1 MVRTISD
8 QEPSS
13 PVVSILFVEDLV
25 SDAELAKLEI
35 TRGLADWDLS
45 LRFLTTDN
53 WEGFLD
59 AIGTFKPTLIVSDF
73 MMPGFSGMEVI
84 ELTLQHAPNIPVII
98 LTGSINEETAVEC
111 MKAGAT
117 DYVIKEHISR
127 LPFAVKDAIK
137 RKKEE
142 ELRTSAERAL
152 EESERKFRLIAEKA
166 SDLIYRIELY
176 PEQKFSYVSP
186 SSTKLTGYT
195 PEDHYA
201 NPNLGFELV
210 HPDDREKLRDL
221 LEHVDG
227 SPLVLRWIK
236 KNGEVVWA
244 EQLNV
249 PIYDID
255 GRLIAIEG
263 IARDVTERQKA
274 NEALKRAFNSVVS
287 VLSDMLNLKDP
298 YTQFHEKNVAKLALE
313 IAERMG
319 LDEFTIESIRVASM
333 VHDIGKINIPTEILS
348 KPGKLSDIE
357 FEMIKKHP
365 ETAYEIL
372 RKVDLPWPVA
382 DIVYQHHERLDGSG
396 YPRHLKSDE
405 ILLEAKIIIVAD
417 VIEAMSSHRPYRAA
431 LGFEAAIEE
440 IKKNAGVLYDAKIVQ
455 ICTSILE
462 EGFRF

>member
-59 AIGTFKPTLIVSDF
+59 AISTFKPTLIVSDF

-221 LEHVDG
+221 LEHVDR
-227 SPLVLRWIK
+227 SPVVLRWIK

-244 EQLNV
+244 EQSNV
-249 PIYDID
+249 PVYDND

>member
-127 LPFAVKDAIK
+127 LPFAVKDAIR

-236 KNGEVVWA
+236 KNREVVWA

-417 VIEAMSSHRPYRAA
+417 VVEAVSSHRPYRAA

-440 IKKNAGVLYDAKIVQ
+440 IKKNAGVLYDAEIVQ

>member
-59 AIGTFKPTLIVSDF
+59 AISTFKPTLIVSDF

-84 ELTLQHAPNIPVII
+84 ELTLEHAPNIPVII

-127 LPFAVKDAIK
+127 LPFAVKEALK

-244 EQLNV
+244 EQSNV
-249 PIYDID
+249 PVYDND

-313 IAERMG
+313 IAERMD

-417 VIEAMSSHRPYRAA
+417 VVEAMSSHRPYRAA

-440 IKKNAGVLYDAKIVQ
+440 IKKNAGVLYDAEIVQ

>member
-1 MVRTISD
+1 MARTISD
-8 QEPSS
+8 QESSS
-13 PVVSILFVEDLV
+13 PVVRILFVEDLV

-35 TRGLADWDLS
+35 TRGLADWDSS

-53 WEGFLD
+53 REGFLD
-59 AIGTFKPTLIVSDF
+59 AISTFKPTLIVSDF

-84 ELTLQHAPNIPVII
+84 ELTLEHAPNIPVII

-127 LPFAVKDAIK
+127 LPFAVKEALK

-152 EESERKFRLIAEKA
+152 EESEREFRLIAEKA

-186 SSTKLTGYT
+186 SSTKLIGYT

-227 SPLVLRWIK
+227 SPVVLRWIK

-244 EQLNV
+244 EQSNV
-249 PIYDID
+249 PVYDND

-274 NEALKRAFNSVVS
+274 NEALKRAFYSIVS

-382 DIVYQHHERLDGSG
+382 EIVYQHHERLDGSG

-417 VIEAMSSHRPYRAA
+417 VVEAMSSHRPYRAA

-440 IKKNAGVLYDAKIVQ
+440 IKKNAGVLYDAEIVQ
-455 ICTSILE
+455 ICTSIFE

>member
-35 TRGLADWDLS
+35 TRGLADWDSS

-53 WEGFLD
+53 REGFLD
-59 AIGTFKPTLIVSDF
+59 AISTFKPTLIVSDF

-84 ELTLQHAPNIPVII
+84 ELTLEHAPNIPVII

-117 DYVIKEHISR
+117 DYVLKEHISR
-127 LPFAVKDAIK
+127 LPFAVKEALK

-236 KNGEVVWA
+236 KNREVVWA

-313 IAERMG
+313 IAERMD
-319 LDEFTIESIRVASM
+319 LDEFTIESIRVAAM

-417 VIEAMSSHRPYRAA
+417 VVEAMSSHRPYRAA

-440 IKKNAGVLYDAKIVQ
+440 IKKNAGVLYDAEIVQ

>member
-1 MVRTISD
+1 MARTISD
-8 QEPSS
+8 QESSS
-13 PVVSILFVEDLV
+13 PVVRILFVEDLV
-25 SDAELAKLEI
+25 SDVELAKLEI
-35 TRGLADWDLS
+35 TRGLADWDSS

-53 WEGFLD
+53 REGFLD
-59 AIGTFKPTLIVSDF
+59 AISTFKPTLIVSDF

-84 ELTLQHAPNIPVII
+84 ELTLEHAPNIPVII

-117 DYVIKEHISR
+117 DYVLKEHISR
-127 LPFAVKDAIK
+127 LPFAVKEALK

-152 EESERKFRLIAEKA
+152 EESEREFRLIAEKA

-186 SSTKLTGYT
+186 SSTKLIGYT

-227 SPLVLRWIK
+227 SPVVLRWIK

-244 EQLNV
+244 EQSNV
-249 PIYDID
+249 PVYDND

-274 NEALKRAFNSVVS
+274 NEALKRAFYSIVS

-313 IAERMG
+313 IAERMD
-319 LDEFTIESIRVASM
+319 LDEFTIESIRVAAM

-405 ILLEAKIIIVAD
+405 ILLEAKIIMVAD
-417 VIEAMSSHRPYRAA
+417 VVEAMSSHRPYRAA

-440 IKKNAGVLYDAKIVQ
+440 IKKNAGVLYDAEIVQ
-455 ICTSILE
+455 ICTSIFE

>member
-59 AIGTFKPTLIVSDF
+59 AISTFKPTLIVSDF

-221 LEHVDG
+221 LEHVDR
-227 SPLVLRWIK
+227 SPVVLRWIK

-417 VIEAMSSHRPYRAA
+417 VIEVMSSHRPYRAA

>member
-59 AIGTFKPTLIVSDF
+59 AISTFKPTLIVSDF

-221 LEHVDG
+221 LEHVDR
-227 SPLVLRWIK
+227 SPVVLRWIK

>member
-59 AIGTFKPTLIVSDF
+59 AISTFKPTLIVSDF

-221 LEHVDG
+221 LEHVDR
-227 SPLVLRWIK
+227 SPVVLRWIK

-249 PIYDID
+249 PVYDND

-440 IKKNAGVLYDAKIVQ
+440 IKKNAGVLYDAEIVQ

>member
-1 MVRTISD
+1 M
-8 QEPSS
+8 
-13 PVVSILFVEDLV
+13 
-25 SDAELAKLEI
+25 
-35 TRGLADWDLS
+35 
-45 LRFLTTDN
+45 RFLTTDN
-53 WEGFLD
+53 REGFLD

-84 ELTLQHAPNIPVII
+84 ELTLEHAPNIPVII

-127 LPFAVKDAIK
+127 LPFAVKDAIR

-186 SSTKLTGYT
+186 SSTKLIGYT

-221 LEHVDG
+221 LEHVDR
-227 SPLVLRWIK
+227 SPVVLRWIK

-319 LDEFTIESIRVASM
+319 LDEFTIESIRVAAM

-417 VIEAMSSHRPYRAA
+417 VVEAMSSHRPYRAA

>member
-59 AIGTFKPTLIVSDF
+59 AISTFKPTLIVSDF

-84 ELTLQHAPNIPVII
+84 ELTLEHAPNIPVII

-127 LPFAVKDAIK
+127 LPFAVKDAIR

-236 KNGEVVWA
+236 KNREVVWA

-431 LGFEAAIEE
+431 LGFEAAMEE

>member
-59 AIGTFKPTLIVSDF
+59 AISTFKPTLIVSDF

-221 LEHVDG
+221 LEHVDR
-227 SPLVLRWIK
+227 SPVVLRWIK

-249 PIYDID
+249 PVYDND

-417 VIEAMSSHRPYRAA
+417 VVEAMSSHRPYRAA

-440 IKKNAGVLYDAKIVQ
+440 IKKNAGVLYDAEIVQ

>member
-59 AIGTFKPTLIVSDF
+59 AISTFKPTLIVSDF

-84 ELTLQHAPNIPVII
+84 ELTLEHAPNIPVII

-127 LPFAVKDAIK
+127 LPFAVKDAIR

-186 SSTKLTGYT
+186 SSTKLIGYT

-221 LEHVDG
+221 LEHVDR
-227 SPLVLRWIK
+227 SPVVLRWIK

-274 NEALKRAFNSVVS
+274 NEALKRAFYSIVS

-319 LDEFTIESIRVASM
+319 LDEFAIESIRVAAM

-417 VIEAMSSHRPYRAA
+417 VVEAMSSHRPYRAA

>member
-59 AIGTFKPTLIVSDF
+59 AISTFKPTLIVSDF

-84 ELTLQHAPNIPVII
+84 ELTLEHAPNIPVII

-221 LEHVDG
+221 LEHVDR
-227 SPLVLRWIK
+227 SPVVLRWIK

-440 IKKNAGVLYDAKIVQ
+440 IKKNAGVLYDAEIVQ

>member
-59 AIGTFKPTLIVSDF
+59 AISTFKPTLIVSDF

-186 SSTKLTGYT
+186 SSTKLIGYT

-221 LEHVDG
+221 LEHVDR
-227 SPLVLRWIK
+227 SPVVLRWIK

>member
-1 MVRTISD
+1 
-8 QEPSS
+8 
-13 PVVSILFVEDLV
+13 
-25 SDAELAKLEI
+25 
-35 TRGLADWDLS
+35 
-45 LRFLTTDN
+45 
-53 WEGFLD
+53 
-59 AIGTFKPTLIVSDF
+59 

-84 ELTLQHAPNIPVII
+84 ELTLEHAPNIPVII

-127 LPFAVKDAIK
+127 LPFAVKDAIR

-186 SSTKLTGYT
+186 SSTKLIGYT

-221 LEHVDG
+221 LEHVDR
-227 SPLVLRWIK
+227 SPVVLRWIK

-319 LDEFTIESIRVASM
+319 LDEFTIESIRVAAM

-417 VIEAMSSHRPYRAA
+417 VVEAMSSHRPYRAA

>member
-127 LPFAVKDAIK
+127 LPFAVKDAIR

-249 PIYDID
+249 PVYDND

-417 VIEAMSSHRPYRAA
+417 VVEAMSSHRPYRAA

-440 IKKNAGVLYDAKIVQ
+440 IKKNAGVLYDAEIVQ

>member
-117 DYVIKEHISR
+117 DYVLKEHISR
-127 LPFAVKDAIK
+127 LPFAVKEALK

-152 EESERKFRLIAEKA
+152 EESEREFRLIAEKA

-221 LEHVDG
+221 LEHVDR
-227 SPLVLRWIK
+227 SPVVLRWIK

-313 IAERMG
+313 IAERMD
-319 LDEFTIESIRVASM
+319 LDEFTIESIRVAAM

-417 VIEAMSSHRPYRAA
+417 VVEAMSSHRPYRAA

-440 IKKNAGVLYDAKIVQ
+440 IKKNAGVLYDAEIVQ

>member
-53 WEGFLD
+53 WKGFLD
-59 AIGTFKPTLIVSDF
+59 AISTFKPTLIVSDF
-73 MMPGFSGMEVI
+73 KMPGFSGMEVI
-84 ELTLQHAPNIPVII
+84 ELTLEHAPNIPVII

-127 LPFAVKDAIK
+127 LPFAVKEAIK

-249 PIYDID
+249 PVYDND

-274 NEALKRAFNSVVS
+274 NEALKRAFYSVVS

-319 LDEFTIESIRVASM
+319 LDEFAIESIRVAAM

-417 VIEAMSSHRPYRAA
+417 VVEAMSSHRPYRAA

-440 IKKNAGVLYDAKIVQ
+440 IKKNAGVLYDAEIVQ

>member
-1 MVRTISD
+1 MARTISD
-8 QEPSS
+8 QESSS
-13 PVVSILFVEDLV
+13 PVVRILFVEDLV

-35 TRGLADWDLS
+35 TRGLADWDSS

-53 WEGFLD
+53 REGFLD
-59 AIGTFKPTLIVSDF
+59 AISTFKPTLIVSDF

-84 ELTLQHAPNIPVII
+84 ELTLEHAPNIPVII

-117 DYVIKEHISR
+117 DYVLKEHISR
-127 LPFAVKDAIK
+127 LPFAVKEALK

-152 EESERKFRLIAEKA
+152 EESEREFRLIAEKA

-186 SSTKLTGYT
+186 SSTKLIGYT

-227 SPLVLRWIK
+227 SPVVLRWIK

-244 EQLNV
+244 EQSNV
-249 PIYDID
+249 PVYDND

-274 NEALKRAFNSVVS
+274 NEALKRAFYSIVS

-313 IAERMG
+313 IAERMD
-319 LDEFTIESIRVASM
+319 LDEFTVESIRVASM

-382 DIVYQHHERLDGSG
+382 EIVYQHHERLDGSG

-417 VIEAMSSHRPYRAA
+417 VVEAMSSHRPYRAA

-440 IKKNAGVLYDAKIVQ
+440 IKKNAGVLYDAEIVQ
-455 ICTSILE
+455 ICTSIFE

>member
-53 WEGFLD
+53 REGFLD
-59 AIGTFKPTLIVSDF
+59 AISTFKPTLIVSDF

-84 ELTLQHAPNIPVII
+84 ELTLEHAPNIPVII

-221 LEHVDG
+221 LEHVDR
-227 SPLVLRWIK
+227 SPVVLRWIK

-417 VIEAMSSHRPYRAA
+417 VVEAMSSHRPYRAA

>member
-127 LPFAVKDAIK
+127 LPFAVKDAIR

-244 EQLNV
+244 EQSNV
-249 PIYDID
+249 PVYDND

-263 IARDVTERQKA
+263 IARDVTERQKS
-274 NEALKRAFNSVVS
+274 NEALKRAFYSIVS

-417 VIEAMSSHRPYRAA
+417 VVEAMSSHRPYRAA

-440 IKKNAGVLYDAKIVQ
+440 IKKNAGVLYDAEIVQ

>member
-84 ELTLQHAPNIPVII
+84 ELTLEHAPNIPVII

-127 LPFAVKDAIK
+127 LPFAVKDAIR

-221 LEHVDG
+221 LEHVDR
-227 SPLVLRWIK
+227 SPVVLRWIK

-313 IAERMG
+313 IAERMS
-319 LDEFTIESIRVASM
+319 LDEFTIESIRVAAM

-417 VIEAMSSHRPYRAA
+417 VVEAMSSHRPYRAA

>member
-59 AIGTFKPTLIVSDF
+59 AISTFKPTLIVSDF

-127 LPFAVKDAIK
+127 LPFAVKDAIR

-221 LEHVDG
+221 LEHVDR
-227 SPLVLRWIK
+227 SPVVLRWIK

-249 PIYDID
+249 PVYDND

>member
-59 AIGTFKPTLIVSDF
+59 AISTFKPTLIVSDF

-221 LEHVDG
+221 LEHVDR
-227 SPLVLRWIK
+227 SPVVLRWIK

-417 VIEAMSSHRPYRAA
+417 VIEVMSSHRPYRAA

-440 IKKNAGVLYDAKIVQ
+440 IKKNAGVLYDAEIVQ
-455 ICTSILE
+455 ICTSIFE

>member
-127 LPFAVKDAIK
+127 LPFAAKDAIK

-221 LEHVDG
+221 LEHVDR
-227 SPLVLRWIK
+227 SPVVLRWIK

-249 PIYDID
+249 PVYDND

>member
-117 DYVIKEHISR
+117 DYVLKEHISR
-127 LPFAVKDAIK
+127 LPFAVKEALK

-152 EESERKFRLIAEKA
+152 EESEREFRLIAEKA

-244 EQLNV
+244 EQSNV
-249 PIYDID
+249 PVYDND

-263 IARDVTERQKA
+263 IARDVTERQKS
-274 NEALKRAFNSVVS
+274 NEALKRAFYSIVS

-313 IAERMG
+313 IAERMD
-319 LDEFTIESIRVASM
+319 LDEFTVESIRVASM

-417 VIEAMSSHRPYRAA
+417 VVEAMSSHRPYRAA

-440 IKKNAGVLYDAKIVQ
+440 IKKNAGVLYDAEIVQ

>member
-59 AIGTFKPTLIVSDF
+59 AISTFKPTLIVSDF

-84 ELTLQHAPNIPVII
+84 ELTLEHAPNIPVII

-186 SSTKLTGYT
+186 SSTKLIGYT

-236 KNGEVVWA
+236 KNREVVWA

-431 LGFEAAIEE
+431 LGFEAAMEE
-440 IKKNAGVLYDAKIVQ
+440 IKKNAGVLYDAEIVQ

>member
-59 AIGTFKPTLIVSDF
+59 AISTFKPTLIVSDF

-221 LEHVDG
+221 LEHVDR
-227 SPLVLRWIK
+227 SPVVLRWIK

-440 IKKNAGVLYDAKIVQ
+440 IKKNAGVLYDAEIVQ

>member
-59 AIGTFKPTLIVSDF
+59 AISTFKPTLIVSDF

-84 ELTLQHAPNIPVII
+84 ELTLEHAPNIPVII

-186 SSTKLTGYT
+186 SSTKLIGYT

-221 LEHVDG
+221 LEHVDR
-227 SPLVLRWIK
+227 SPVVLRWIK

-319 LDEFTIESIRVASM
+319 LDEFTIESIRVAAM

>member
-59 AIGTFKPTLIVSDF
+59 AISTFKPTLIVSDF

-221 LEHVDG
+221 LEHVDR
-227 SPLVLRWIK
+227 SPVVLRWIK

-249 PIYDID
+249 PVYDND

>member
-73 MMPGFSGMEVI
+73 MMPGFKGMEVI
-84 ELTLQHAPNIPVII
+84 ELTLEHAPNIPVII

-127 LPFAVKDAIK
+127 LPFAVKDAIR

-221 LEHVDG
+221 LEHVDR
-227 SPLVLRWIK
+227 SPVVLRWIK

-274 NEALKRAFNSVVS
+274 NEALKRAFYSIVS

-319 LDEFTIESIRVASM
+319 LDEFAIESIRVAAM

>member
-53 WEGFLD
+53 REGFLD
-59 AIGTFKPTLIVSDF
+59 AISTFKPTLIVSDF

-221 LEHVDG
+221 LEHVDR
-227 SPLVLRWIK
+227 SPVVLRWIK

-249 PIYDID
+249 PVYDND

-319 LDEFTIESIRVASM
+319 LDEFAIESIRVAAM

>member
-59 AIGTFKPTLIVSDF
+59 AISTFKPTLIVSDF

-127 LPFAVKDAIK
+127 LPFAVKEALK

-249 PIYDID
+249 PVYDND

-263 IARDVTERQKA
+263 IARDVTERQKS
-274 NEALKRAFNSVVS
+274 NEALKRAFYSIVS

-417 VIEAMSSHRPYRAA
+417 VVEAMSSHRPYRAA

-440 IKKNAGVLYDAKIVQ
+440 IKKNAGVLYDAEIVQ

>member
-59 AIGTFKPTLIVSDF
+59 AISTFKPTLIVSDF

-127 LPFAVKDAIK
+127 LPFAVKEALK

-152 EESERKFRLIAEKA
+152 EESEREFRLIAEKA

-244 EQLNV
+244 EQSNV
-249 PIYDID
+249 PVYDND

-263 IARDVTERQKA
+263 IARDVTERQKS
-274 NEALKRAFNSVVS
+274 NEALKRAFYSIVS

-319 LDEFTIESIRVASM
+319 LDEFTIESIRVAAM

-440 IKKNAGVLYDAKIVQ
+440 IKKNAGVLYDAEIVQ

>member
-59 AIGTFKPTLIVSDF
+59 AISTFKPTLIVSDF

-84 ELTLQHAPNIPVII
+84 ELTLEHAPNIPVII

-221 LEHVDG
+221 LEHVDR
-227 SPLVLRWIK
+227 SPVVLRWIK

-249 PIYDID
+249 PVYDND

-417 VIEAMSSHRPYRAA
+417 VVEAMSSHRPYRAA

-440 IKKNAGVLYDAKIVQ
+440 IKKNAGVLYDAEIVQ

>member
-1 MVRTISD
+1 VR
-8 QEPSS
+8 
-13 PVVSILFVEDLV
+13 ILFVEDLV

-35 TRGLADWDLS
+35 TRGLADWDSS

-53 WEGFLD
+53 REGFLD
-59 AIGTFKPTLIVSDF
+59 AISTFKPTLIVSDF

-84 ELTLQHAPNIPVII
+84 ELTLEHAPNIPVII

-117 DYVIKEHISR
+117 DYVLKEHISR
-127 LPFAVKDAIK
+127 LPFAVKEALKI
-137 RKKEE
+137 KKEE
-142 ELRTSAERAL
+142 KLRTSAERAL
-152 EESERKFRLIAEKA
+152 EESEREFRLIAEKA

-186 SSTKLTGYT
+186 SSTKLIGYT

-210 HPDDREKLRDL
+210 HPDDREKMRDL

-227 SPLVLRWIK
+227 SPVVLRWIK

-244 EQLNV
+244 EQSNV
-249 PIYDID
+249 PVYDND

-263 IARDVTERQKA
+263 IVRDVTERQKS
-274 NEALKRAFNSVVS
+274 NEALKRAFYSVVS

-313 IAERMG
+313 IAERMD
-319 LDEFTIESIRVASM
+319 LDEFTVESIRVASM

-417 VIEAMSSHRPYRAA
+417 VVEAMSSHRPYRAA

-440 IKKNAGVLYDAKIVQ
+440 IKKNAGVLYDAEIVQ

>member
-59 AIGTFKPTLIVSDF
+59 AISTFKPTLIVSDF

-84 ELTLQHAPNIPVII
+84 ELTLEHAPNIPVII

-221 LEHVDG
+221 LEHVDR
-227 SPLVLRWIK
+227 SPVVLRWIK

-249 PIYDID
+249 PVYDND

>member
-1 MVRTISD
+1 MARTISD
-8 QEPSS
+8 QESSS
-13 PVVSILFVEDLV
+13 PVVRILFVEDLV

-35 TRGLADWDLS
+35 TRGLADWDSS

-53 WEGFLD
+53 REKFLD
-59 AIGTFKPTLIVSDF
+59 AISTFKPTLIVSDF

-84 ELTLQHAPNIPVII
+84 ELTLEHAPNIPVII

-117 DYVIKEHISR
+117 DYVLKEHISR
-127 LPFAVKDAIK
+127 LPFAVKEALKI
-137 RKKEE
+137 KKEE

-152 EESERKFRLIAEKA
+152 EESRREFRLIAEKA

-227 SPLVLRWIK
+227 SPVVLRWIK

-244 EQLNV
+244 EQSNV
-249 PIYDID
+249 PVYDND

-263 IARDVTERQKA
+263 IVRDVTERQKS
-274 NEALKRAFNSVVS
+274 NEALKRAFYSIVS

-313 IAERMG
+313 IAERMD

-365 ETAYEIL
+365 EVAYEIL

-405 ILLEAKIIIVAD
+405 ILLEAKIIMVAD
-417 VIEAMSSHRPYRAA
+417 VVEAMSSHRPYRAA

-440 IKKNAGVLYDAKIVQ
+440 IKKNAGVLYDAEIVQ
-455 ICTSILE
+455 ICTSIFE

>member
-53 WEGFLD
+53 REGFLD
-59 AIGTFKPTLIVSDF
+59 AISTFKPTLIVSDF

-127 LPFAVKDAIK
+127 LPFAVKDAIR

-221 LEHVDG
+221 LEHVDR
-227 SPLVLRWIK
+227 SPVVLRWIK

-319 LDEFTIESIRVASM
+319 LDEFAIESIRVAAM